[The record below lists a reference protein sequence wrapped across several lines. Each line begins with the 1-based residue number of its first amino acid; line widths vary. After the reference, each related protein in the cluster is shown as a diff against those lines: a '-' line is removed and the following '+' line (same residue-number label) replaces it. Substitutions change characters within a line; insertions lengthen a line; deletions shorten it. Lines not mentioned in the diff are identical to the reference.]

1 MVSPLL
7 APPSPSHDDN
17 GLRWLA
23 RAERFCSTSGGG
35 VSTPC
40 GSSLVGRAAQEALP
54 TDRHSFSA
62 QFSLALA
69 NNSSSSPHPSSFVHL
84 TTCFSPHR
92 VFCLLFQESSA
103 NSPQSWLQLPGRR
116 RRHPPWKLVCFFAF
130 HTGPLLHLTI
140 ETCSAWWPSSLPSI
154 AGDKLGLVV

>member
-1 MVSPLL
+1 MLSPLL
-7 APPSPSHDDN
+7 APPPPLMMIM
-17 GLRWLA
+17 GCAGWPELRGSALLL
-23 RAERFCSTSGGG
+23 G

-54 TDRHSFSA
+54 THRHSFSA

-103 NSPQSWLQLPGRR
+103 NSPQSRLQLPG

-140 ETCSAWWPSSLPSI
+140 ETCSAWWPSSLSSI